1 LHFSLRNKGLKE
13 KFKVKK
19 YLLLIEDERLWKRFK
34 ELIKKDLNTE
44 ILELIDKKIKEEEK
58 NAK

>member
-1 LHFSLRNKGLKE
+1 M
-13 KFKVKK
+13 KK

-34 ELIKKDLNTE
+34 EIIKKDLNTE
-44 ILELIDKKIKEEEK
+44 ILELIEEKIKEEEK

>member
-1 LHFSLRNKGLKE
+1 M
-13 KFKVKK
+13 KK

>member
-1 LHFSLRNKGLKE
+1 
-13 KFKVKK
+13 VKK